1 MIRDGKRYN
10 LDFDPNGNPLLIDP
24 ATGEVTQGFYYP
36 IFDGDQVI
44 TQAQQ
49 KARREYVESLKRAA
63 GRRTAAKELGPH
75 FFILGNQRFD
85 DLRPQTAARLV
96 YLETYGAYSDDSGN
110 RLKLSSKTNM
120 KRDDLKKVLR
130 LGRDAVNDF
139 WNEVNPRYLIED
151 ENGLILN
158 SEFFIK
164 GQLPSGRSETYYR
177 AYIRGVRKLYEGTP
191 KSRHKHL
198 GYFFELL
205 PYINVEFNTL
215 CFNPL
220 EADADK
226 IEHMT
231 VDEFCEMI
239 GYNANRRD
247 RLLGIYKELKF
258 EVTVN
263 GEPRMERFVS
273 ITGDGLT
280 KGDSKIYINP
290 HVLYSGSDYKQVA
303 ILGSFHKDK
312 A

>member
-1 MIRDGKRYN
+1 MNNEKWK
-10 LDFDPNGNPLLIDP
+10 LEFDERGNPYKINP
-24 ATGEVTQGFYYP
+24 STGEVRLGAERPVFE
-36 IFDGDQVI
+36 GDKIV
-44 TQAQQ
+44 TPEQQ
-49 KARREYVESLKRAA
+49 EANKRYIDSLKRAA

-85 DLRPQTAARLV
+85 DLKPQTAARLV

-110 RLKLSSKTNM
+110 RLELNSKTNM
-120 KRDDLKKVLR
+120 KRDDLQKVLG

-151 ENGLILN
+151 ENGLLLN

-164 GQLPSGRSETYYR
+164 GQLPAGRSETYYR
-177 AYIRGVRKLYEGTP
+177 AYVRGVRKLYEGTP

-205 PYINVEFNTL
+205 PYINVEYNTL

-220 EADADK
+220 EADADR
-226 IEHMT
+226 IEYMT
-231 VDEFCEMI
+231 VDEFCERI

-258 EVTVN
+258 EVKVN
-263 GEPRMERFVS
+263 GESRMERFVS

-312 A
+312 T

>member
-1 MIRDGKRYN
+1 MNNKKWK
-10 LDFDPNGNPLLIDP
+10 LEFDEFGNPYKVNP
-24 ATGEVTQGFYYP
+24 ATGEIRLGAMRP
-36 IFDGDQVI
+36 IFEGDKVLSPE
-44 TQAQQ
+44 QQ
-49 KARREYVESLKRAA
+49 DANRKYMEELQRKA

-85 DLRPQTAARLV
+85 DLKPQTAARLV

-110 RLKLSSKTNM
+110 RLKLNSKINM
-120 KRDDLKKVLR
+120 KRDDLKKVLG

-139 WNEVNPRYLIED
+139 WNEANPRYLIED

-158 SEFFIK
+158 SKFFIK
-164 GQLPSGRSETYYR
+164 GQLPPGRSETYYR
-177 AYIRGVRKLYEGTP
+177 AYIRGVRKLYEGVP

-205 PYINVEFNTL
+205 PYISVEFNTL

-220 EADADK
+220 EADADR

-231 VDEFCEMI
+231 VDEFCELI

-258 EVTVN
+258 EVKVN
-263 GEPRMERFVS
+263 GETRMERFVS